1 MPSRSEE
8 NNKNNTIFRAS
19 YKVSMLL
26 HVLSSTCRGEWNR
39 GSLHSW
45 PRSFSSR
52 LNKCRLL
59 VVYCAVYILL
69 CIESLTL
76 TSIRLRCCH
85 FYEHVIHIN
94 SNTCSIKTLLFFQ
107 PNEPF
112 FLFSHA
118 NCWEQAQLTRS
129 SFLSKLIREPKR
141 LNWLNFTPY
150 LTQFFGQILT
160 STPSPNEEKN
170 VSSSSSLVWR
180 RGEKSHKWNNIK
192 K

>member
-1 MPSRSEE
+1 MLLETTTSSGCPVGVGACFLKAKRLEKFNVRYIEGLLYRTPPFDVPSRSEE

-52 LNKCRLL
+52 PNKCRLL

-85 FYEHVIHIN
+85 FYEHIIYIN

-118 NCWEQAQLTRS
+118 IVE
-129 SFLSKLIREPKR
+129 SKL
-141 LNWLNFTPY
+141 
-150 LTQFFGQILT
+150 
-160 STPSPNEEKN
+160 
-170 VSSSSSLVWR
+170 SLHVQVF
-180 RGEKSHKWNNIK
+180 
-192 K
+192 

>member
-1 MPSRSEE
+1 MNTHSEISLFLQARLTLSAFFYLCITSVWLRCFCFSFACSLSASRSEE
-8 NNKNNTIFRAS
+8 NNKNNTISRAS

-52 LNKCRLL
+52 PNKCRLL

-69 CIESLTL
+69 YIESLTL

-85 FYEHVIHIN
+85 FYEHVIYIN

-118 NCWEQAQLTRS
+118 IVE
-129 SFLSKLIREPKR
+129 SKL
-141 LNWLNFTPY
+141 
-150 LTQFFGQILT
+150 
-160 STPSPNEEKN
+160 
-170 VSSSSSLVWR
+170 SLHVQVF
-180 RGEKSHKWNNIK
+180 
-192 K
+192 